1 MSQPVFNNNEQ
12 TLIALSAPPALP
24 AREYVELVVRSA
36 IADTLE
42 RPVDEIL
49 PESDLEKDLGL
60 DSLGIIHASIGIE
73 EQLHIPVIDLAA
85 PEVTFST
92 VSDLTELIANRTG
105 TTPLHKEEE
114 QQPC

>member
-1 MSQPVFNNNEQ
+1 MSQPVFNHNEQ
-12 TLIALSAPPALP
+12 TLLAPPARPARP
-24 AREYVELVVRSA
+24 AREDVELVVRLA

-60 DSLGIIHASIGIE
+60 DSLAIIHASIGIE

-85 PEVTFST
+85 PEFTFNT

-105 TTPLHKEEE
+105 TTSLKEEE
-114 QQPC
+114 ERPC